1 MNKIFILLPIF
12 LLLTLASLPKVPI
25 VYAQTASIII
35 SPDTTTTQGSY
46 FVLNI
51 TTNNVTDLYCWSVTL
66 DYRKAINMTD
76 AIAETSFFNGSLGFS
91 QTDLNYS
98 HYRSFVYGY
107 LQGNVSGVT
116 GNGVVATM
124 NFTAV
129 YNGTANMKAY
139 ESKLL
144 NSPVV
149 ETAHTISVPTV
160 NVDGTPIQYFLSVET
175 PQYGSLNTT
184 SGVYNN
190 GTNVVI
196 NATETTGTFQYV
208 KVDSTYYT
216 IKTVT
221 ITMNSD
227 HKVSASF
234 QIPTLT
240 ITTEPNADIW
250 VGTSK
255 SNSGTSG
262 VLSLQRSYGT
272 YTVKVSKIGFYD
284 ALQSVTMDANKTL
297 EIKLYEVRYAINVP
311 LDYKTILLKGTA
323 YYSNWSKTYVDFDGL
338 IEVQVLEGTTGQISL
353 LFHYD
358 TDYPIVEIDA
368 ENLTLIEFDLEA
380 VYQHYCLSSYEDMQQ
395 TSYFTG
401 LRISSNTLLQINLE
415 MPWTLDFWHR
425 PTELIKID
433 QDGGISSFSSW
444 QYSGRM
450 LTLNFEPGDP
460 TISMIFHAEP
470 DAMTFTFWNLIPF
483 IFVVGSII
491 LLIGMIMTVKGGN
504 FKEFAVLLAGF
515 LIVTALIPIVPQ
527 IVA

>member
-12 LLLTLASLPKVPI
+12 LLLTLALLPKVPI
-25 VYAQTASIII
+25 VYAQTASIVI

-76 AIAETSFFNGSLGFS
+76 AITETSFFNGSFSYS

-107 LQGNVSGVT
+107 LLGNVSGVT
-116 GNGVVATM
+116 GSGVVAAM

-129 YNGTANMKAY
+129 YNGTANMEAY
-139 ESKLL
+139 ESEML
-144 NSPVV
+144 NSAVV
-149 ETAHTISVPTV
+149 EIARTISVPTV
-160 NVDGTPIQYFLSVET
+160 IVDGAPLQYFLFVEQ
-175 PQYGSLNTT
+175 PSYGSLNVT

-208 KVDSTYYT
+208 KVDNTYYAT
-216 IKTVT
+216 KTVT
-221 ITMNSD
+221 ITMNAD
-227 HKVSASF
+227 HKASASF

-250 VGTSK
+250 IGTSK
-255 SNSGTSG
+255 YNSGTSG
-262 VLSLQRSYGT
+262 VLSSQKSYGT
-272 YTVKVSKIGFYD
+272 YTVSVSKIGFYD

-297 EIKLYEVRYAINVP
+297 EIKLYEVRYAKNVP
-311 LDYKTILLKGTA
+311 LSFKTISFKGTV
-323 YYSNWSKTYVDFDGL
+323 YYSNWSKTYVDLDRL
-338 IEVQVLEGTTGQISL
+338 IEVKALEGTTGSISII
-353 LFHYD
+353 FHYD

-368 ENLTLIEFDLEA
+368 ENITLIEFELEA

-395 TSYFTG
+395 ASLFTG
-401 LRISSNTLLQINLE
+401 LQISSSTSLQINLE

-491 LLIGMIMTVKGGN
+491 LLIGMIMTVKRGN
-504 FKEFAVLLAGF
+504 FKEVAILLVGF